1 MFIKIQIMHKLFL
14 IIISSFILTINTSA
28 DNFPHTS
35 IGVLDLN
42 RVLLDAKA
50 AKNAAEEIDKIA
62 KEIEKELIN
71 SDENMINEQNKLIEA
86 QSIMAPEAFELK
98 RKEYE
103 EKVQNYNIERQNK
116 LVSVDRLVENSR
128 NEILDKLKPILEEM
142 SEAKGITVILEKGTV
157 LLNAETMDITD
168 EVIKALNKELPKIE
182 VSLQE

>member
-1 MFIKIQIMHKLFL
+1 MFRNFYNKKYLLVL
-14 IIISSFILTINTSA
+14 IFFISYSFNAVS
-28 DNFPHTS
+28 DDYPNTS

-50 AKNAAEEIDKIA
+50 AKKAADEIDKIA
-62 KEIEKELIN
+62 KDIENELMKT
-71 SDENMINEQNKLIEA
+71 DEDMINEQNKLIEA

-103 EKVQNYNIERQNK
+103 EKVQNYNIKRQNK
-116 LVSVDRLVENSR
+116 LISVEKLVESSR

-142 SEAKGITVILEKGTV
+142 SEKKGITIILEKGTV

-168 EVIKALNKELPKIE
+168 EVIKSLNKELPKIE
-182 VSLQE
+182 VSLEE